1 MSHLHIPDGL
11 LPVWLW
17 AGGLALALLLLARG
31 SRAARGQTP
40 QRIAYQGAL
49 GGLMLAAMAIPLG
62 PFEYHLTL
70 AGPVG
75 VLLGGAG
82 AFQVAFVVSAIL
94 ALMGHGGLTVVGLNA
109 LVLGAGATVA
119 YRAYRLVAGRLRPA
133 PALAL
138 GTVAGQAVAGVLWL
152 AVVWLGMRLGV
163 GSAGAA
169 PDARLGVF
177 AVVSVPLWLLG
188 IVAESVVAFGLGRFL
203 ARVQPGLLPRRPES
217 QPTMGASAG
226 AAAGAAAGPATDA
239 AAGAPAGAAAGPA
252 VGAAAGPAAGP
263 AAGSPE

>member
-17 AGGLALALLLLARG
+17 AGGLGLALLLLVRA
-31 SRAARGQTP
+31 SRIARGQSP

-62 PFEYHLTL
+62 PLDYHLTL

-109 LVLGAGATVA
+109 LILGAGATVA
-119 YRAYRLVAGRLRPA
+119 AGAYRLASRAMTPA

-138 GTVAGQAVAGVLWL
+138 GTAAGQAVAGALWL
-152 AVVWLGMRLGV
+152 AVMWLGMRLGV
-163 GSAGAA
+163 GSIIPGGI
-169 PDARLGVF
+169 PDARHGVF
-177 AVVSVPLWLLG
+177 GAIAVPLWLVG
-188 IVAESVVAFGLGRFL
+188 VAVEALVAWGLGRFL
-203 ARVQPGLLPRRPES
+203 ARVQPGLLPPAAH
-217 QPTMGASAG
+217 ASA
-226 AAAGAAAGPATDA
+226 AAAGASS
-239 AAGAPAGAAAGPA
+239 APGAAPGAGHLA
-252 VGAAAGPAAGP
+252 
-263 AAGSPE
+263 

>member
-17 AGGLALALLLLARG
+17 ATGLALSLLLLVRASRIARG
-31 SRAARGQTP
+31 GSP

-62 PFEYHLTL
+62 PLEYHLTL
-70 AGPVG
+70 AGPLG

-109 LVLGAGATVA
+109 LVLGSGAAVA
-119 YRAYRLVAGRLRPA
+119 NRTYGAVARKVKPA

-138 GTVAGQAVAGVLWL
+138 GTAAGQGVAGTLWL
-152 AVVWLGMRLGV
+152 VVVWLGMRVRPGADLHLG
-163 GSAGAA
+163 A
-169 PDARLGVF
+169 PDTRLGVF
-177 AVVSVPLWLLG
+177 AAVVLPLWLVG
-188 IVAESVVAFGLGRFL
+188 IVVESLVAFGLGRFL
-203 ARVQPGLLPRRPES
+203 ARVRPGLLP
-217 QPTMGASAG
+217 QAPTAPAAA
-226 AAAGAAAGPATDA
+226 AAAGKAA
-239 AAGAPAGAAAGPA
+239 
-252 VGAAAGPAAGP
+252 
-263 AAGSPE
+263 

>member
-17 AGGLALALLLLARG
+17 APGLALALLLLVRASSLARG
-31 SRAARGQTP
+31 GSP

-62 PFEYHLTL
+62 PLEYHLTL

-109 LVLGAGATVA
+109 LVLGSGAAVA
-119 YRAYRLVAGRLRPA
+119 NRAYAVLAGRLKPA

-138 GTVAGQAVAGVLWL
+138 GTAAGQLVSGTLWL
-152 AVVWLGMRLGV
+152 VVVWLGMRLRPGV
-163 GSAGAA
+163 TLIAGQ
-169 PDARLGVF
+169 PDARLGLF
-177 AVVSVPLWLLG
+177 AVVALPLWLLG
-188 IVAESVVAFGLGRFL
+188 LVVESLVAFGLGRFL
-203 ARVQPGLLPRRPES
+203 ARVGPGLLPRK
-217 QPTMGASAG
+217 
-226 AAAGAAAGPATDA
+226 
-239 AAGAPAGAAAGPA
+239 
-252 VGAAAGPAAGP
+252 PAARAVIRGEV
-263 AAGSPE
+263 A

>member
-119 YRAYRLVAGRLRPA
+119 YRVYRVLAGRPSPA
-133 PALAL
+133 AALAL
-138 GTVAGQAVAGVLWL
+138 GTIAGQAVAGALWL
-152 AVVWLGMRLGV
+152 GVVWLGMRV
-163 GSAGAA
+163 GTGSAPAGAA

-177 AVVSVPLWLLG
+177 AIVSLPLWALG
-188 IVAESVVAFGLGRFL
+188 IVAESLVAYGLGRFL
-203 ARVQPGLLPRRPES
+203 ARVQPGLLPQRAVVTGEADATGS
-217 QPTMGASAG
+217 ATGPT
-226 AAAGAAAGPATDA
+226 AGP
-239 AAGAPAGAAAGPA
+239 
-252 VGAAAGPAAGP
+252 V
-263 AAGSPE
+263 AGSAT

>member
-11 LPVWLW
+11 MPVWLW

-31 SRAARGQTP
+31 SRAARGRSP
-40 QRIAYQGAL
+40 QHVAYQGAL

-109 LVLGAGATVA
+109 IVLGAGATVA
-119 YRAYRLVAGRLRPA
+119 CRAYRVVAGRLSPA

-138 GTVAGQAVAGVLWL
+138 GTAVGQAVAGALWL
-152 AVVWLGMRLGV
+152 AVVGLGMRLAAGPGFQSV
-163 GSAGAA
+163 GPGAA

-177 AVVSVPLWLLG
+177 AGVAVPLWLLG
-188 IVAESVVAFGLGRFL
+188 IVAESLVAYGLGRFL
-203 ARVQPGLLPRRPES
+203 GRVQPNLLPRSREP
-217 QPTMGASAG
+217 GV
-226 AAAGAAAGPATDA
+226 AAGAAGGPT
-239 AAGAPAGAAAGPA
+239 
-252 VGAAAGPAAGP
+252 
-263 AAGSPE
+263 

>member
-17 AGGLALALLLLARG
+17 ASGLLLALALLVRG
-31 SRAARGQTP
+31 SRLARDHSP

-70 AGPVG
+70 AGPMG

-109 LVLGAGATVA
+109 LVLGSGAAVA
-119 YRAYRLVAGRLRPA
+119 NHVYGAVAHRLRPA

-138 GTVAGQAVAGVLWL
+138 GTAAGQAVAGALWL
-152 AVVWLGMRLGV
+152 VVVGV
-163 GSAGAA
+163 GI
-169 PDARLGVF
+169 RLDPAVASRVGVGDGRLAVF
-177 AVVSVPLWLLG
+177 AAIALPLWAVG
-188 IVAESVVAFGLGRFL
+188 IAVEAAVAFGLGRFL
-203 ARVQPGLLPRRPES
+203 SRVQPGLLPHAPPAPS
-217 QPTMGASAG
+217 
-226 AAAGAAAGPATDA
+226 AAAGEVA
-239 AAGAPAGAAAGPA
+239 
-252 VGAAAGPAAGP
+252 
-263 AAGSPE
+263 

>member
-1 MSHLHIPDGL
+1 ML
-11 LPVWLW
+11 VR
-17 AGGLALALLLLARG
+17 A
-31 SRAARGQTP
+31 SRAARGRSP
-40 QRIAYQGAL
+40 QHIAYQGAL

-119 YRAYRLVAGRLRPA
+119 CRAYRVAARRLSPA

-138 GTVAGQAVAGVLWL
+138 GTAVGQAVAGALWL
-152 AVVWLGMRLGV
+152 VVVALGMRLAPGWV
-163 GSAGAA
+163 SPGAA
-169 PDARLGVF
+169 PDARHGVF
-177 AVVSVPLWLLG
+177 AGVALPLWLLG
-188 IVAESVVAFGLGRFL
+188 IVAESLVAFGLGRFL
-203 ARVQPGLLPRRPES
+203 ARVQPNLLPRPPE
-217 QPTMGASAG
+217 PGV
-226 AAAGAAAGPATDA
+226 AAGAAQVDHDPVSAGRPT
-239 AAGAPAGAAAGPA
+239 
-252 VGAAAGPAAGP
+252 
-263 AAGSPE
+263 

>member
-11 LPVWLW
+11 MPVWLW
-17 AGGLALALLLLARG
+17 AGGLALALLLLARA
-31 SRAARGQTP
+31 SRLARGGSP

-119 YRAYRLVAGRLRPA
+119 CRAYRVAARRLSPA
-133 PALAL
+133 SALAL
-138 GTVAGQAVAGVLWL
+138 GTAVGQAVAGALWL
-152 AVVWLGMRLGV
+152 VVAGLGMRLATGPA
-163 GSAGAA
+163 SPGAA

-177 AVVSVPLWLLG
+177 AGVALPLWLLG
-188 IVAESVVAFGLGRFL
+188 IVAESLVAFGLGRFL
-203 ARVQPGLLPRRPES
+203 GRVQPNLLPRSPE
-217 QPTMGASAG
+217 PGV
-226 AAAGAAAGPATDA
+226 AAGAAAGPT
-239 AAGAPAGAAAGPA
+239 
-252 VGAAAGPAAGP
+252 
-263 AAGSPE
+263 

>member
-17 AGGLALALLLLARG
+17 ACALALALLLLARA
-31 SRAARGQTP
+31 SRIARGHSP

-49 GGLMLAAMAIPLG
+49 GGLMLVAMAIPLG

-70 AGPVG
+70 AGPMG

-119 YRAYRLVAGRLRPA
+119 CHAYRLAARRLSPA

-138 GTVAGQAVAGVLWL
+138 GTVAGQAVAGALWL
-152 AVVWLGMRLGV
+152 VVIWLGMRIGTW
-163 GSAGAA
+163 SAPAGAA

-177 AVVSVPLWLLG
+177 VGVAVPLWLLG
-188 IVAESVVAFGLGRFL
+188 IVAESLVAFGLGRFL
-203 ARVQPGLLPRRPES
+203 ARVQPGLLPPSPQAR
-217 QPTMGASAG
+217 
-226 AAAGAAAGPATDA
+226 AAADA
-239 AAGAPAGAAAGPA
+239 P
-252 VGAAAGPAAGP
+252 AGPAAERP
-263 AAGSPE
+263 A

>member
-1 MSHLHIPDGL
+1 VSHLHIPDGL
-11 LPVWLW
+11 LPLWLW
-17 AGGLALALLLLARG
+17 AGGLALALLLVARASRLASGR
-31 SRAARGQTP
+31 SP

-119 YRAYRLVAGRLRPA
+119 CHAYRTAARRLAPA

-138 GTVAGQAVAGVLWL
+138 GTAAGQAVAGALWL
-152 AVVWLGMRLGV
+152 AVVWLGMRIGA
-163 GSAGAA
+163 GSALSTAA
-169 PDARLGVF
+169 PDARPAVF
-177 AVVSVPLWLLG
+177 AMISVPLWLLG
-188 IVAESVVAFGLGRFL
+188 IVAESLVAFGLGRFL
-203 ARVQPGLLPRRPES
+203 ARVQPGLLPDSP
-217 QPTMGASAG
+217 QAG
-226 AAAGAAAGPATDA
+226 GAAGATLGSP
-239 AAGAPAGAAAGPA
+239 
-252 VGAAAGPAAGP
+252 AGPAAGP
-263 AAGSPE
+263 AARRTG

>member
-11 LPVWLW
+11 LPVWVW
-17 AGGLALALLLLARG
+17 GAGLLLALLLLVRASRLAREH
-31 SRAARGQTP
+31 SP

-75 VLLGGAG
+75 ILLGGAG

-109 LVLGAGATVA
+109 LVLGAGAAVA
-119 YRAYRLVAGRLRPA
+119 FRVHGLVASRMKPG

-138 GTVAGQAVAGVLWL
+138 GTAAGQAVAGILWL
-152 AVVWLGMRLGV
+152 AVVWISLRVDPGP
-163 GSAGAA
+163 GAH
-169 PDARLGVF
+169 PGTSVARPGVF
-177 AVVSVPLWLLG
+177 AAVALPLWVVG
-188 IVAESVVAFGLGRFL
+188 IVVESVIAFGLGRFL
-203 ARVQPGLLPRRPES
+203 ARVQPGLLPHARP
-217 QPTMGASAG
+217 
-226 AAAGAAAGPATDA
+226 AAAAIAARKVA
-239 AAGAPAGAAAGPA
+239 
-252 VGAAAGPAAGP
+252 
-263 AAGSPE
+263 